1 MMASIEEETFD
12 FVNNKEAV
20 AKVIADGAGASD
32 ILGGQNPVETWAQAA
47 LDIDLSNATY
57 MDANLKAI
65 MDKASEGYNAG
76 TIEDPV
82 QYVKDEVASTY
93 DYITVE

>member
-1 MMASIEEETFD
+1 
-12 FVNNKEAV
+12 
-20 AKVIADGAGASD
+20 
-32 ILGGQNPVETWAQAA
+32 
-47 LDIDLSNATY
+47 